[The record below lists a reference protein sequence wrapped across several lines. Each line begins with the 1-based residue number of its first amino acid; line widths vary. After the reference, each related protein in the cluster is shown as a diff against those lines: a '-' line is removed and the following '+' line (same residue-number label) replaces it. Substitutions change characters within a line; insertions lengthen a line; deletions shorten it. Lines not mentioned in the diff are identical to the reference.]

1 MKKPSVLVRLLAGS
15 ALLASLVVFVPK
27 FIAQPGPSSQ
37 QPTAQQPAQPGGQDQ
52 QQAQTFTGKIAKSKG
67 SYVLSDEA
75 NKVSYKLDDQDKAKQ
90 FEGKNVKVTG
100 TLDASSNTIH
110 VSDIQPASS

>member
-1 MKKPSVLVRLLAGS
+1 MKKPSFAVRWLFGS
-15 ALLASLVVFVPK
+15 ALLASLVVFAPK
-27 FIAQPGPSSQ
+27 IIALPGSGSQ
-37 QPTAQQPAQPGGQDQ
+37 QPATQQPAQPGGQDQ
-52 QQAQTFTGKIAKSKG
+52 QKAQTFTGKIAQSNG
-67 SYVLSDEA
+67 GYVLSDEA

-110 VSDIQPASS
+110 VADIQPSS

>member
-1 MKKPSVLVRLLAGS
+1 MKKPSVTVKWVFGS
-15 ALLASLVVFVPK
+15 ALLAGLIVFVPK
-27 FIAQPGPSSQ
+27 IIAQPASGSQ
-37 QPTAQQPAQPGGQDQ
+37 QPATQQPAQPGSQDQ
-52 QQAQTFTGKIAKSKG
+52 QKAQTFTGKIAQSNG
-67 SYVLSDEA
+67 GYVLSDEA

-110 VSDIQPASS
+110 VADIQAASS